1 MNFTF
6 ANKNIALAV
15 LLADPQVEE
24 ADRLILKQSP
34 QPVYAFIAS
43 LFVKYYSL
51 KLGQFPDL
59 MAAFKSEHY
68 VSIATLSGFK
78 ILENQFFPNEQKI
91 NYGSANKHFLGKI
104 NSVKI
109 GAKFWMN
116 ENLNVDKFQ
125 DGSPIFHAK
134 SNFQWQEALEKRI
147 PAFCYPSNDSN
158 LGPVMGKL
166 YNVFAI
172 KDPSKLLPAG
182 WTVPTDKDWTNLVK
196 SVGGTCMVSN
206 RLREKLLLN
215 YAGYRTN
222 SREALK
228 GGPIFSFSGREALLN
243 DSSNVNDLNIGS
255 AGFWSSTSNET
266 DFFWVR
272 ELSGGLFLRE
282 VNKTYG
288 LSVRAIKIHKPQ

>member
-34 QPVYAFIAS
+34 QPVYAFIES
-43 LFVKYYSL
+43 LFMKYYSL
-51 KLGQFPDL
+51 ELCQFPDL
-59 MAAFKSEHY
+59 MAAYKSEHY
-68 VSIATLSGFK
+68 VSIATLPGFI
-78 ILENQFFPNEQKI
+78 ILENQFFPNEQKL
-91 NYGSANKHFLGKI
+91 NYDSANKHFQGKI
-104 NSVKI
+104 NSVNI

-116 ENLNVDKFQ
+116 ENLNVDKLQ

-147 PAFCYPSNDSN
+147 PAFCYPSNNSN

-182 WTVPTDKDWTNLVK
+182 WSVPTDNDWTNLVR
-196 SVGGTCMVSN
+196 SVGGTNMASN
-206 RLREKLLLN
+206 RLREKLLLI

-222 SREALK
+222 SREVLK
-228 GGPIFSFSGREALLN
+228 GGPLFSFSGSAALLN
-243 DSSNVNDLNIGS
+243 DSSNVNDLYNGS
-255 AGFWSSTSNET
+255 AGFWSSTPKET
-266 DFFWVR
+266 DFFWGR
-272 ELSGGLFLRE
+272 ELSGGLFQRE
-282 VNKTYG
+282 VTKTYG
-288 LSVRAIKIHKPQ
+288 LSVRAIKIH